1 MFKKTLLL
9 LGAMSLSMPVLA
21 ADITSPFYVPT
32 KGNVSTVTSLE
43 RNVMHAKKSDNKLA
57 MRDYTVSEELGY
69 GVVDGLG
76 VYVDGSNAWSRDKD
90 NGDKYRKDTNTA
102 WSVGTKYNV
111 FNDALKWQ
119 VAAKYGQS
127 NLDTVSQN
135 FDRKGTYKYMDL
147 GTKVGYEVKGYL
159 PYVAFNYEQPIGER
173 EMAPLYTTKA
183 GVYKLI
189 CNKLAVDAGV
199 KHQYAHSVDM
209 HTWSAVAE
217 VSYYL
222 TQNITAGVYGEYVV
236 DGHISDAVA
245 DHARVTGNTAGLRLR
260 AQF

>member
-32 KGNVSTVTSLE
+32 KGNVSTVTSIE
-43 RNVMHAKKSDNKLA
+43 RNVMHAKKSDDKLA
-57 MRDYTVSEELGY
+57 MRNYTISEELGY
-69 GVVDGLG
+69 GVVDNLG
-76 VYVDGSNAWSRDKD
+76 VYITGENAWSRDKF
-90 NGDKYRKDTNTA
+90 NGDKERKDTNTA

-127 NLDTVSQN
+127 NLWTLDQG
-135 FDRKGTYKYMDL
+135 DRKGTYKYMDL
-147 GTKVGYEVKGYL
+147 GTKVGYEVQGYL
-159 PYVAFNYEQPIGER
+159 PYVAFNYEQPLGER

-199 KHQYAHSVDM
+199 KHQYAHSAEM
-209 HTWSAVAE
+209 HTWSGVAE

-222 TQNITAGVYGEYVV
+222 TQNLTAGVYGEYVV
-236 DGHISDAVA
+236 DGHAKDLNDA
-245 DHARVTGNTAGLRLR
+245 RITGNTVGLRLR
-260 AQF
+260 GQF